1 MCVALPLLVIPL
13 TRIHLKKSSHHQI
26 FIAFLHRLLIK
37 IETFPYKEWYEPQMV
52 HLEITNAA
60 NPSLLHHKEISLP
73 LHDTTSNYRARS
85 KINVVQEVR
94 YPWKT
99 AKVEVDMQ
107 FSRHH
112 SIVMIEFV
120 FLFPMLTP
128 LLWRAPVH
136 SNVLVT
142 VLLNLRNKKCTSGNP
157 IPALKCKVHAYSMS
171 PGSR

>member
-1 MCVALPLLVIPL
+1 
-13 TRIHLKKSSHHQI
+13 
-26 FIAFLHRLLIK
+26 
-37 IETFPYKEWYEPQMV
+37 MV

-120 FLFPMLTP
+120 CIPISDADPSPM
-128 LLWRAPVH
+128 
-136 SNVLVT
+136 
-142 VLLNLRNKKCTSGNP
+142 TS
-157 IPALKCKVHAYSMS
+157 SS
-171 PGSR
+171 TQ